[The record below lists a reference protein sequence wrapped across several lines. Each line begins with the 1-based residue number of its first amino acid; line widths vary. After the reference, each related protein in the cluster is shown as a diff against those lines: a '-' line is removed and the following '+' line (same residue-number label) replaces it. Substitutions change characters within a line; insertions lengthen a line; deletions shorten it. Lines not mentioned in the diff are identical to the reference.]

1 MAYNI
6 VFLILTPLVIGVIN
20 LLLPAVLRKILNV
33 ALLLFLVYPLYLLT
47 NQVAPDVGCP
57 VMYFFKVDKLSF
69 LMLASIL
76 VISMIILLYS
86 LKGMDKKTE
95 KNFHVLFPLTVGVCM
110 GTVISVNMWA
120 LMVFWGLSGVFL
132 YLFGLIGNG
141 KDNSESAKKTFL
153 VVGGSDVLLIL
164 GLVLLRYLKYSN
176 GWALWNIKMGI
187 EGELATIAFISL
199 IIAAFAKA
207 AVFPFHTW
215 VPEFSKN
222 STTEAVAF
230 LPASLDKLLGIYLL
244 ARIVMSLFVIP
255 VAIHLVLMSIG
266 VFTIITAVMMALIQ
280 HNGKKLLGY
289 HAVSQAGYMVLGIGG
304 GTILG
309 FAGGLFHMVNHVL
322 YKTGLFLSI
331 GSVEKRTGTAELDEM
346 GGLGSKMFF
355 TFIPALVGSLS
366 ISGIPPFNGFFSKW
380 MIYQGVLEYAKN
392 LTPGLQI
399 WALVCLVMA
408 VFGSALTLASFL
420 KFLHTIFLGKP
431 IEKFKDVKEAP
442 ANQWISTSIISILCL
457 GFGLFAVKVPL
468 NLLIYPAMAEMGMDI
483 PGWIGSYNPM
493 MIFGLS
499 MLVFIPGYIVYHLIK
514 NVRYDEIYLGGMRSC
529 EKYRISGTGWY
540 NEIHNMRPLKG
551 IYTAAEFKLFDIYS
565 WLKNIAKA
573 SGKILSWLHIG
584 QLQFYNLWI
593 LIGIM
598 ILFWMVK

>member
-1 MAYNI
+1 M
-6 VFLILTPLVIGVIN
+6 
-20 LLLPAVLRKILNV
+20 
-33 ALLLFLVYPLYLLT
+33 
-47 NQVAPDVGCP
+47 
-57 VMYFFKVDKLSF
+57 
-69 LMLASIL
+69 
-76 VISMIILLYS
+76 
-86 LKGMDKKTE
+86 
-95 KNFHVLFPLTVGVCM
+95 
-110 GTVISVNMWA
+110 
-120 LMVFWGLSGVFL
+120 
-132 YLFGLIGNG
+132 
-141 KDNSESAKKTFL
+141 
-153 VVGGSDVLLIL
+153 
-164 GLVLLRYLKYSN
+164 
-176 GWALWNIKMGI
+176 
-187 EGELATIAFISL
+187 
-199 IIAAFAKA
+199 
-207 AVFPFHTW
+207 
-215 VPEFSKN
+215 
-222 STTEAVAF
+222 
-230 LPASLDKLLGIYLL
+230 
-244 ARIVMSLFVIP
+244 
-255 VAIHLVLMSIG
+255 
-266 VFTIITAVMMALIQ
+266 
-280 HNGKKLLGY
+280 
-289 HAVSQAGYMVLGIGG
+289 
-304 GTILG
+304 
-309 FAGGLFHMVNHVL
+309 
-322 YKTGLFLSI
+322 
-331 GSVEKRTGTAELDEM
+331 
-346 GGLGSKMFF
+346 
-355 TFIPALVGSLS
+355 
-366 ISGIPPFNGFFSKW
+366 
-380 MIYQGVLEYAKN
+380 
-392 LTPGLQI
+392 
-399 WALVCLVMA
+399 ALVCLVMA

-540 NEIHNMRPLKG
+540 NEIRNMRPLKG